1 MPPDLPNEQELSL
14 KKRARRRLVGAIVLV
29 LLMLVVLPR
38 ILQDRVALVPQE
50 AIKITMTESA
60 DHQQLNAASVAG
72 TPVQTPT
79 LPQVDPNLDS
89 ATKTPVPETPTPAG
103 VAEKSDNLKS
113 ANNNADSKNTLALE
127 SIAKDAK
134 TTDQKVTEPKATLA
148 NGLRLPDV
156 SEPKVSEPK
165 VSDLKLVDSKP
176 LVAKVVDSKIDDVK
190 TTQKKDGNFSIQV
203 GVYSEVANVKQLQA
217 KLKQTGFSSHT
228 QKITTPKGEKI
239 RLRAGSFVTRQ
250 EANAAIPKLQKI
262 GLSGMVVSNE

>member
-89 ATKTPVPETPTPAG
+89 ATKTPVPETSTPAG
-103 VAEKSDNLKS
+103 LAEKSDNLKS
-113 ANNNADSKNTLALE
+113 VNNNADSKNTLALE

-156 SEPKVSEPK
+156 SEPKVS
-165 VSDLKLVDSKP
+165 DLKLVDSKP
-176 LVAKVVDSKIDDVK
+176 SVAKVVDSKIDDVK

-250 EANAAIPKLQKI
+250 EANAAITKLQKI

>member
-103 VAEKSDNLKS
+103 VAEKSDILKS

-156 SEPKVSEPK
+156 SEPKVS
-165 VSDLKLVDSKP
+165 DLKLVDSKP
-176 LVAKVVDSKIDDVK
+176 SVAKVVDSKIDDVK

>member
-103 VAEKSDNLKS
+103 LAEKSDNLKS
-113 ANNNADSKNTLALE
+113 VNNNADSKNTLALE

-148 NGLRLPDV
+148 NGLRLPD
-156 SEPKVSEPK
+156 VSEPK

>member
-156 SEPKVSEPK
+156 SEPKVS
-165 VSDLKLVDSKP
+165 DLKLVDSKP

>member
-1 MPPDLPNEQELSL
+1 
-14 KKRARRRLVGAIVLV
+14 
-29 LLMLVVLPR
+29 
-38 ILQDRVALVPQE
+38 
-50 AIKITMTESA
+50 MTESA

-103 VAEKSDNLKS
+103 LAEKSDNLKS
-113 ANNNADSKNTLALE
+113 VNNNADSKNTLALE

-156 SEPKVSEPK
+156 SEPKVS
-165 VSDLKLVDSKP
+165 DLKLVDSKP
-176 LVAKVVDSKIDDVK
+176 SVAKVVDSKIDDVK

>member
-103 VAEKSDNLKS
+103 LAEKSDNLKS
-113 ANNNADSKNTLALE
+113 VNNNADSKNTLALE

-156 SEPKVSEPK
+156 SEPKVS
-165 VSDLKLVDSKP
+165 DLKLVDSKP
-176 LVAKVVDSKIDDVK
+176 SVAKVVDSKIDDVK

-250 EANAAIPKLQKI
+250 EANAAITKLQKI

>member
-103 VAEKSDNLKS
+103 VVEKSDNLKS

-156 SEPKVSEPK
+156 SEPKVS
-165 VSDLKLVDSKP
+165 DLKLVDSKP
-176 LVAKVVDSKIDDVK
+176 SVAKVVDSKIDDVK

-250 EANAAIPKLQKI
+250 EANAAITKLQKI

>member
-14 KKRARRRLVGAIVLV
+14 KKRAHRRLVGAIVLV

-38 ILQDRVALVPQE
+38 ILQDRVALAPQE

-60 DHQQLNAASVAG
+60 DHQQLNAASLAG
-72 TPVQTPT
+72 TPVQTPA

-103 VAEKSDNLKS
+103 VAEKSDNLRS
-113 ANNNADSKNTLALE
+113 ANNNADIKNTLALD
-127 SIAKDAK
+127 SISKDDK

-156 SEPKVSEPK
+156 SEPKVSD
-165 VSDLKLVDSKP
+165 SKLVDSKP
-176 LVAKVVDSKIDDVK
+176 SVAKAVDSKIDDVK
-190 TTQKKDGNFSIQV
+190 TTQKEDGNFSIQI
-203 GVYSEVANVKQLQA
+203 GVYSEAANVKQLQA
-217 KLKQTGFSSHT
+217 KLKQTGFGSHT
-228 QKITTPKGEKI
+228 QKIITPKGEKI
-239 RLRAGSFVTRQ
+239 RLRAGSFLTRQ

-262 GLSGMVVSNE
+262 GLSATGMVVSND

>member
-103 VAEKSDNLKS
+103 LAEKSDNLKS
-113 ANNNADSKNTLALE
+113 VNNNADSKNTLALE

-148 NGLRLPDV
+148 NGLRLPD
-156 SEPKVSEPK
+156 VSEPK

-250 EANAAIPKLQKI
+250 EANAAITKLQKI

>member
-38 ILQDRVALVPQE
+38 ILQDRVALAPQE
-50 AIKITMTESA
+50 AIKITMIESA
-60 DHQQLNAASVAG
+60 DHQQLNAASVAS
-72 TPVQTPT
+72 TVEQTPT
-79 LPQVDPNLDS
+79 ITPVVPNLDL
-89 ATKTPVPETPTPAG
+89 ATKSLVPVTPAPVG
-103 VAEKSDNLKS
+103 VVEKSDNLKS
-113 ANNNADSKNTLALE
+113 ANNNADSKNPLPLE
-127 SIAKDAK
+127 SIPKEAK
-134 TTDQKVTEPKATLA
+134 TTDQKVTEPKATIS

-156 SEPKVSEPK
+156 SEPKVSD
-165 VSDLKLVDSKP
+165 SKLVDSKAS
-176 LVAKVVDSKIDDVK
+176 LAKVVDSKTGDVK
-190 TTQKKDGNFSIQV
+190 ATQKKDGNFSIQV

-239 RLRAGSFVTRQ
+239 RLRAGSFASRQ

>member
-103 VAEKSDNLKS
+103 VVEKSDNLKS

-156 SEPKVSEPK
+156 SEPKVS
-165 VSDLKLVDSKP
+165 DLKLVDSKP
-176 LVAKVVDSKIDDVK
+176 SVAKVVDSKIDDVK

>member
-103 VAEKSDNLKS
+103 LAEKSDNLKS
-113 ANNNADSKNTLALE
+113 VNNNADSKNTLALE

-148 NGLRLPDV
+148 NGLRLPD
-156 SEPKVSEPK
+156 VSEPK

-217 KLKQTGFSSHT
+217 QLKQTGFSSQT

-250 EANAAIPKLQKI
+250 EANAAITKLQKI

>member
-89 ATKTPVPETPTPAG
+89 TTKTPVPETPTPAG

-156 SEPKVSEPK
+156 SEPKVS
-165 VSDLKLVDSKP
+165 DLKLVDSKP
-176 LVAKVVDSKIDDVK
+176 SVAKVVDSKIDDVK

-250 EANAAIPKLQKI
+250 EANAAITKLQKI

>member
-14 KKRARRRLVGAIVLV
+14 KKRARRRLVGAVVLV
-29 LLMLVVLPR
+29 LLMLVILPR
-38 ILQDRVALVPQE
+38 ILQDRVALAPQE
-50 AIKITMTESA
+50 AIKITMTEPT
-60 DHQQLNAASVAG
+60 DHQQLNAAPVAS
-72 TPVQTPT
+72 TVEQAPT
-79 LPQVDPNLDS
+79 IPEVVPNLDS
-89 ATKTPVPETPTPAG
+89 A
-103 VAEKSDNLKS
+103 
-113 ANNNADSKNTLALE
+113 NNTADGKNTLALE
-127 SIAKDAK
+127 SIAKEAK
-134 TTDQKVTEPKATLA
+134 TTDQKVSEPKDTIA

-156 SEPKVSEPK
+156 SESN
-165 VSDLKLVDSKP
+165 VSDSKLVDSKP
-176 LVAKVVDSKIDDVK
+176 SVAKVVDSKIDGVK

-262 GLSGMVVSNE
+262 GLSGMVVSND

>member
-103 VAEKSDNLKS
+103 VAEKSDILKS

-148 NGLRLPDV
+148 NGLRLPD
-156 SEPKVSEPK
+156 VSEPK

>member
-103 VAEKSDNLKS
+103 VVEKSDNLKS

-156 SEPKVSEPK
+156 SEPKVS
-165 VSDLKLVDSKP
+165 DLKLVDSKP
-176 LVAKVVDSKIDDVK
+176 SVAKVVDSKIDDVK

-239 RLRAGSFVTRQ
+239 RLRAGSFATRQ

-262 GLSGMVVSNE
+262 GLSGMVISNE

>member
-103 VAEKSDNLKS
+103 LAEKSDNLKS
-113 ANNNADSKNTLALE
+113 VNNNADSKNTLALE

-148 NGLRLPDV
+148 NGLRLPD
-156 SEPKVSEPK
+156 VSEPK

-217 KLKQTGFSSHT
+217 KLKETGFNSHT

-250 EANAAIPKLQKI
+250 EANAAITKLQKI

>member
-103 VAEKSDNLKS
+103 LAEKSDNLKS
-113 ANNNADSKNTLALE
+113 VNNNADSKNTLALE

-156 SEPKVSEPK
+156 SEPKVS
-165 VSDLKLVDSKP
+165 DLKLVDSKP
-176 LVAKVVDSKIDDVK
+176 SVAKVVDSKIDDVK

-250 EANAAIPKLQKI
+250 ESNAAITKLQKI

>member
-156 SEPKVSEPK
+156 SEPKVS
-165 VSDLKLVDSKP
+165 DLKLVDSKP
-176 LVAKVVDSKIDDVK
+176 SVAKVVDSKIDDVK

-250 EANAAIPKLQKI
+250 EANAAIPKLN
-262 GLSGMVVSNE
+262 SRP

>member
-103 VAEKSDNLKS
+103 LAEKSDNLKS
-113 ANNNADSKNTLALE
+113 VNNNADSKNTLALE

-148 NGLRLPDV
+148 NGLRLPD
-156 SEPKVSEPK
+156 VSEPK

-239 RLRAGSFVTRQ
+239 RLRAGSFATRQ

>member
-103 VAEKSDNLKS
+103 LAEKSDILKS
-113 ANNNADSKNTLALE
+113 VNNNADSKNTLALE

-148 NGLRLPDV
+148 NGLRLPD
-156 SEPKVSEPK
+156 VSEPK

-250 EANAAIPKLQKI
+250 EANAAITKLQKI

>member
-103 VAEKSDNLKS
+103 VVEKSDNLKS

-148 NGLRLPDV
+148 NGLRLPD
-156 SEPKVSEPK
+156 VSEPK

-217 KLKQTGFSSHT
+217 KLKETGFNSHT

>member
-113 ANNNADSKNTLALE
+113 VNNNADSKNTLALE

-156 SEPKVSEPK
+156 SEPKVS
-165 VSDLKLVDSKP
+165 DLKLVDSKP
-176 LVAKVVDSKIDDVK
+176 SVAKVVDSKIDDVK

>member
-103 VAEKSDNLKS
+103 VVEKSDNLKS

-148 NGLRLPDV
+148 NGLRLPD
-156 SEPKVSEPK
+156 VSEPK

>member
-156 SEPKVSEPK
+156 SEPKVS
-165 VSDLKLVDSKP
+165 DLKLVDSKP

-250 EANAAIPKLQKI
+250 EANAAITKLQKI

>member
-103 VAEKSDNLKS
+103 VAEKSDILKS

-148 NGLRLPDV
+148 NGLRLPD
-156 SEPKVSEPK
+156 VSEPK

-250 EANAAIPKLQKI
+250 EANAAITKLQKI

>member
-103 VAEKSDNLKS
+103 VVEKSDNLKS

-148 NGLRLPDV
+148 NGLRLPD
-156 SEPKVSEPK
+156 VSEPK

-250 EANAAIPKLQKI
+250 EANAAITKLQKI

>member
-50 AIKITMTESA
+50 AIKITMTDSA

-103 VAEKSDNLKS
+103 LAEKSDNLKS
-113 ANNNADSKNTLALE
+113 VNNNADSKNTLALE

-148 NGLRLPDV
+148 NGLRLPD
-156 SEPKVSEPK
+156 VSEPK

-250 EANAAIPKLQKI
+250 EANAAITKLQKI

>member
-103 VAEKSDNLKS
+103 LAEKSDNLKS
-113 ANNNADSKNTLALE
+113 VNNNADSKNTLAPE

-148 NGLRLPDV
+148 NGLRLPD
-156 SEPKVSEPK
+156 VSEPK

-250 EANAAIPKLQKI
+250 EANAAITKLQKI

>member
-38 ILQDRVALVPQE
+38 ILQDRVALAPQE
-50 AIKITMTESA
+50 AIKITMIESA
-60 DHQQLNAASVAG
+60 DHQKLNAASLASSVE
-72 TPVQTPT
+72 QKPT
-79 LPQVDPNLDS
+79 IPKVVPNLEL
-89 ATKTPVPETPTPAG
+89 ATKTPVPVIPTPAG
-103 VAEKSDNLKS
+103 VVETSDNLKS
-113 ANNNADSKNTLALE
+113 VNNNADSKNTLALE
-127 SIAKDAK
+127 SIPKEAK
-134 TTDQKVTEPKATLA
+134 TTDQKVTEPKATIS

-156 SEPKVSEPK
+156 SEPKVSD
-165 VSDLKLVDSKP
+165 SKLVDSKP
-176 LVAKVVDSKIDDVK
+176 SLAKVVDSKTGDVK
-190 TTQKKDGNFSIQV
+190 ATQKKDGNFSIQV

-217 KLKQTGFSSHT
+217 KLKETGFNSHT

-239 RLRAGSFVTRQ
+239 RLRAGSFASRQ

>member
-103 VAEKSDNLKS
+103 VAEKSDILKS

-156 SEPKVSEPK
+156 SEPKVS
-165 VSDLKLVDSKP
+165 DLKLVDSKP
-176 LVAKVVDSKIDDVK
+176 SVAKVVDSKIDDVK

-203 GVYSEVANVKQLQA
+203 GVYSEAANVKQLQA

-228 QKITTPKGEKI
+228 QKITTAKGEKI

>member
-156 SEPKVSEPK
+156 SEPKVS
-165 VSDLKLVDSKP
+165 DLKLVDSKP
-176 LVAKVVDSKIDDVK
+176 SVAKVVDSKIDDVK

-250 EANAAIPKLQKI
+250 EANAAITKLQKI

>member
-103 VAEKSDNLKS
+103 LAEKSDNLKS

-156 SEPKVSEPK
+156 SEPKVS
-165 VSDLKLVDSKP
+165 DLKLVDSKP
-176 LVAKVVDSKIDDVK
+176 SVAKVVDSKIDDVK

-250 EANAAIPKLQKI
+250 EANAAITKLQKI

>member
-103 VAEKSDNLKS
+103 LAEKSDNLKS
-113 ANNNADSKNTLALE
+113 VNNNADSKNTLALE
-127 SIAKDAK
+127 SISKDAK
-134 TTDQKVTEPKATLA
+134 NTDQKVTEPKVTIA
-148 NGLRLPDV
+148 NGLRIPDV
-156 SEPKVSEPK
+156 SETKVADS
-165 VSDLKLVDSKP
+165 KLAESKP
-176 LVAKVVDSKIDDVK
+176 LVDKVVDSKIGDVK
-190 TTQKKDGNFSIQV
+190 ATQKKDGNFSIQV
-203 GVYSEVANVKQLQA
+203 GVYSEASNVKQLQA

-250 EANAAIPKLQKI
+250 EANAAITKLQKI

>member
-14 KKRARRRLVGAIVLV
+14 KKRAHRRLVGAIVLV

-103 VAEKSDNLKS
+103 LAEKSDNLKS
-113 ANNNADSKNTLALE
+113 VNNNADSKNTLALE

-148 NGLRLPDV
+148 NGLRLPD
-156 SEPKVSEPK
+156 VSEPK

-250 EANAAIPKLQKI
+250 EANAAITKLQKI